1 MNKRVDMGTNE
12 KANSKLGM
20 IEKFFGIGVGEK
32 RKSITDEQRKTVYD
46 FPDSFAQFFRILRFD
61 RDLDLFVMDDEISVG
76 AAIEVEHHAAED
88 RSIEDNYDQHEKFMA
103 VFENMPERKENP
115 YVIATYSQE
124 EPLIELLDQTK
135 KYAAKM
141 SKADDALGKD
151 YRQIIDEHFED
162 LSQEGGMFKDGLQS
176 WRGVC
181 RRTRIL
187 VYRRFNQSTERDVE
201 ANAKEIHILM
211 ERIFNGLN
219 SAGIRAKKMD
229 DDAMYRWLNPWF
241 SNEETDKEKYDKVV
255 RNPYEEDK
263 SIDGAPD
270 YESDILDW
278 ILDSSPPISGTHK
291 PEDGTWKWGSDY
303 VRYIPIVGSKKRP
316 VLGGITTTASEKKN
330 IAQKDEM
337 QKRPLFFRL
346 PRGAVYTLIF
356 VCTTQDSESDKLNV
370 IAKSARA
377 ASREAKAAMQF
388 IDPAI
393 EAMVRGHKLF
403 PTYHGF
409 YIRAKTKEAC
419 LDESRKAIAEI
430 QVEGFRCIELE
441 DDLHALDEA
450 VKSLP
455 FAYEPQYDKYLM
467 RQYPMWLHDIISLMP
482 IWGQSQVNG
491 HPGINYFDRLGN
503 PIIFDPLSSDRARVA
518 HLFMGG
524 ASGSGKSANLNYIL
538 WSLYCIHRPRQFI
551 VDYGGS
557 YRLLAEYLTSL
568 GVKVKYRKCE
578 PSDPAQFALYGEAIR
593 YLEEER
599 KAAAFIASQN
609 DDEDDEDED
618 GEDDQDFLTQA
629 AFVTKLMVSGGD
641 EKAFNNMTNAHTA
654 IIKQCIVVA
663 AKKRLESKEHTQLLP
678 QDVSEAIRERAEVEK
693 IEKRKI
699 EFMEMS
705 DAILHYTMGFYGKM
719 FNQYVKPAEDFD
731 AEILDVGILGTNTEY
746 NDAFI
751 LAWVGILNQ
760 LEVISADAVK
770 RGVERDTLLV
780 NDEAHITMEVPMMP
794 SVLARKAKVFRKQA
808 IWMILATQELE
819 DIPPAAK
826 KIVGMTEWRIFMSM
840 NRDQLEQL
848 ERFVDLDEEQ
858 KNLILSTKTKPG
870 VYTEGVLFS
879 QNFSPQVFRNIP
891 PAIALAFGQTEKK
904 ERTNRNKIRDEHG
917 YTTETEV
924 TRHVARQIRA
934 GRRNHA

>member
-1 MNKRVDMGTNE
+1 MNKRVDVNVSGKAESKVSMLE
-12 KANSKLGM
+12 KM
-20 IEKFFGIGVGEK
+20 FGIGINEK

-61 RDLDLFVMDDEISVG
+61 RNIELFVMDDEISVG
-76 AAIEVEHHAAED
+76 AAIEVEHYAAED
-88 RSIEDNYDQHEKFMA
+88 RSIDDNYEQHDKLMA
-103 VFENMPERKENP
+103 VFENMPERDENP

-124 EPLIELLDQTK
+124 EPLMELLDRTK
-135 KYAAKM
+135 KYAAEM
-141 SKADDALGKD
+141 SNDHDPLAKD
-151 YRQIIDEHFED
+151 YKKIIEEHFED
-162 LSQEGGMFKDGLQS
+162 LSQEEGLFKDGLHS

-181 RRTRIL
+181 RRTRVLI
-187 VYRRFNQSTERDVE
+187 YRRFDQSSERDIE
-201 ANAKEIHILM
+201 ANAKEIHILL
-211 ERIFNGLN
+211 ERIFNGL
-219 SAGIRAKKMD
+219 SAAGIRASKMD

-241 SNEETDKEKYDKVV
+241 SNEETDKKKYDKVIA
-255 RNPYEEDK
+255 NPYQEDK

-270 YESDILDW
+270 YESDIMDW
-278 ILDSSPPISGTHK
+278 ILDSAPPISGTHK

-316 VLGGITTTASEKKN
+316 MLGGITTTASEKKN
-330 IAQKDEM
+330 IAQKEEM

-356 VCTTQDSESDKLNV
+356 VCTTQDSESDKLSV

-377 ASREAKAAMQF
+377 TSREARAAMQN
-388 IDPAI
+388 IEPAI

-419 LDESRKAIAEI
+419 LDASRKAIAEI

-450 VKSLP
+450 VKTLP
-455 FAYEPQYDKYLM
+455 FAYEPHYDKYLM
-467 RQYPMWLHDIISLMP
+467 RQYPMWLHDIMSLMP

-524 ASGSGKSANLNYIL
+524 TSGSGKSANLNYIL

-578 PSDPAQFALYGEAIR
+578 PSDPAQFALYGEAIQ
-593 YLEEER
+593 YLEEEKR
-599 KAAAFIASQN
+599 KAAAFTV
-609 DDEDDEDED
+609 DKDEDE
-618 GEDDQDFLTQA
+618 EDDDEEDQDFLTQA

-641 EKAFNNMTNAHTA
+641 EKAFNNITNAHNA
-654 IIKQCIVVA
+654 IIKQAIVVA
-663 AKKRLESKEHTQLLP
+663 AKKRFKSKEHTQLLP
-678 QDVSEAIRERAEVEK
+678 KDVSDALRERAE
-693 IEKRKI
+693 IEEIEIRKI
-699 EFMEMS
+699 EFLEMS

-719 FNQYVKPAEDFD
+719 FNQYVEPAEDFD

-751 LAWVGILNQ
+751 LAWVGILNK
-760 LEVISADAVK
+760 LENISVEALK
-770 RGVERDTLLV
+770 KGVERDTLLV

-840 NRDQLEQL
+840 NKDQLEQL
-848 ERFVDLDEEQ
+848 EKFVDLDEEQ

-879 QNFSPQVFRNIP
+879 QNFTPQVFRNVP

-904 ERTNRNKIRDEHG
+904 ERANRNKIRDANG
-917 YTTETEV
+917 YATETEV
-924 TRHVARQIRA
+924 TRHVAREIRE
-934 GRRNHA
+934 GRRNNA